1 MFYRKNKTDD
11 SIDCGTKSRCTK
23 AEESLKNLR
32 IGMVECSENHDRVG
46 VKQNEMWTN
55 TNKQSINDHQLV
67 KVEETGLAVTVV
79 NIRQTIIKN
88 TERRNW

>member
-1 MFYRKNKTDD
+1 MFYRKNKTDG

>member
-1 MFYRKNKTDD
+1 MIFFSEATEEVMFYRKNKTDG

-55 TNKQSINDHQLV
+55 TNK
-67 KVEETGLAVTVV
+67 
-79 NIRQTIIKN
+79 
-88 TERRNW
+88 